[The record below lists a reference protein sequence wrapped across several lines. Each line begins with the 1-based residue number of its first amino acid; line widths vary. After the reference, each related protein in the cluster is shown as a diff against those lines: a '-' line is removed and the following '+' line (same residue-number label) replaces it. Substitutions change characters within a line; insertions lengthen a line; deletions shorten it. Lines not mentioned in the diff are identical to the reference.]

1 MKDFVEFVAK
11 GLVDK
16 PEDVQVVEVEGEQGA
31 VLELRVAKEDLG
43 KVIGQARAGTAQC
56 APYAARRGLFQG
68 PSSRHAGNRGVVRGG
83 TAQHPADL
91 VEIGMLARPHGIRGE
106 IRVNY
111 YADSLEL
118 LRGDVVYL
126 QAGNKPPRKMEIDT
140 VRMHQGTP
148 LIRFVEAPD
157 RTAAEFLRGQ
167 TLLIPES
174 ALPELDEDEV
184 YLHDMLGLS
193 VVLDATGQKLGVL
206 EHVLFHGE
214 QELWSIL
221 TPEGKEI
228 LLPAVPEFVADI
240 DLDIEIIR
248 ITPPEGL
255 LELYM

>member
-1 MKDFVEFVAK
+1 MA
-11 GLVDK
+11 
-16 PEDVQVVEVEGEQGA
+16 EQ
-31 VLELRVAKEDLG
+31 RN
-43 KVIGQARAGTAQC
+43 I
-56 APYAARRGLFQG
+56 
-68 PSSRHAGNRGVVRGG
+68 
-83 TAQHPADL
+83 PADL
-91 VEIGMLARPHGIRGE
+91 VEIGTLARPHGIRGE

-193 VVLDATGQKLGVL
+193 VVLDAKARRAGSRPFPRRAGTLVHPHAGRQGN
-206 EHVLFHGE
+206 
-214 QELWSIL
+214 
-221 TPEGKEI
+221 
-228 LLPAVPEFVADI
+228 PASRRA
-240 DLDIEIIR
+240 R
-248 ITPPEGL
+248 ICRGHRSRYRDHPHHPS
-255 LELYM
+255 

>member
-1 MKDFVEFVAK
+1 MA
-11 GLVDK
+11 
-16 PEDVQVVEVEGEQGA
+16 EQ
-31 VLELRVAKEDLG
+31 RN
-43 KVIGQARAGTAQC
+43 I
-56 APYAARRGLFQG
+56 
-68 PSSRHAGNRGVVRGG
+68 
-83 TAQHPADL
+83 PADL
-91 VEIGMLARPHGIRGE
+91 VEIGTLARPHGIRGE

-206 EHVLFHGE
+206 DHVLFHGE

-240 DLDIEIIR
+240 DLDTEVFSSCRHGERDTTTIGVHVHDLDLHFVANAHDLVR
-248 ITPPEGL
+248 
-255 LELYM
+255 

>member
-1 MKDFVEFVAK
+1 MA
-11 GLVDK
+11 
-16 PEDVQVVEVEGEQGA
+16 EQ
-31 VLELRVAKEDLG
+31 RN
-43 KVIGQARAGTAQC
+43 I
-56 APYAARRGLFQG
+56 
-68 PSSRHAGNRGVVRGG
+68 
-83 TAQHPADL
+83 PADL
-91 VEIGMLARPHGIRGE
+91 VEIGTLARPHGIRGE

-184 YLHDMLGLS
+184 YLHDMLVS
-193 VVLDATGQKLGVL
+193 VVRRDEPKVGAGSRP
-206 EHVLFHGE
+206 FHGE
-214 QELWSIL
+214 QEFGPSSRRKARKSCFRRARICRGHRRYRDHPITLLRFARTLSVRL
-221 TPEGKEI
+221 HRRYRTPSSH
-228 LLPAVPEFVADI
+228 
-240 DLDIEIIR
+240 R
-248 ITPPEGL
+248 
-255 LELYM
+255 

>member
-43 KVIGQARAGTAQC
+43 KVIGQAGPDRPC

-83 TAQHPADL
+83 TAQHPGRSGRNRHAR
-91 VEIGMLARPHGIRGE
+91 RPHGIRGE

-206 EHVLFHGE
+206 DHVLFHGE

-221 TPEGKEI
+221 TPEGKDI

-240 DLDIEIIR
+240 DLDTEIIR

>member
-1 MKDFVEFVAK
+1 MA
-11 GLVDK
+11 
-16 PEDVQVVEVEGEQGA
+16 EQ
-31 VLELRVAKEDLG
+31 RN
-43 KVIGQARAGTAQC
+43 I
-56 APYAARRGLFQG
+56 
-68 PSSRHAGNRGVVRGG
+68 
-83 TAQHPADL
+83 PADL
-91 VEIGMLARPHGIRGE
+91 VEIGTLARPHGIRGE

-206 EHVLFHGE
+206 DHVLFHGE

-240 DLDIEIIR
+240 DLDTEIIR

-255 LELYM
+255 LELYICLLYTSPSPRD

>member
-1 MKDFVEFVAK
+1 MA
-11 GLVDK
+11 
-16 PEDVQVVEVEGEQGA
+16 EQ
-31 VLELRVAKEDLG
+31 RN
-43 KVIGQARAGTAQC
+43 I
-56 APYAARRGLFQG
+56 
-68 PSSRHAGNRGVVRGG
+68 
-83 TAQHPADL
+83 PADL
-91 VEIGMLARPHGIRGE
+91 VEIGTLARPHGIRGE

-148 LIRFVEAPD
+148 LIRFVE
-157 RTAAEFLRGQ
+157 
-167 TLLIPES
+167 
-174 ALPELDEDEV
+174 V
-184 YLHDMLGLS
+184 YLYDMLGLS

-206 EHVLFHGE
+206 DHVLFHGE

-240 DLDIEIIR
+240 DLDTEIIR

>member
-1 MKDFVEFVAK
+1 MA
-11 GLVDK
+11 
-16 PEDVQVVEVEGEQGA
+16 EQ
-31 VLELRVAKEDLG
+31 RN
-43 KVIGQARAGTAQC
+43 I
-56 APYAARRGLFQG
+56 
-68 PSSRHAGNRGVVRGG
+68 
-83 TAQHPADL
+83 PADL
-91 VEIGMLARPHGIRGE
+91 VEIGTLARPHGIRGE

-206 EHVLFHGE
+206 DHVLFHGE

-240 DLDIEIIR
+240 DLDTAVTVRPHLTVESWPFPLR
-248 ITPPEGL
+248 GFLGRGHTVSVRR
-255 LELYM
+255 

>member
-1 MKDFVEFVAK
+1 MA
-11 GLVDK
+11 
-16 PEDVQVVEVEGEQGA
+16 EQ
-31 VLELRVAKEDLG
+31 RN
-43 KVIGQARAGTAQC
+43 I
-56 APYAARRGLFQG
+56 
-68 PSSRHAGNRGVVRGG
+68 
-83 TAQHPADL
+83 PADL
-91 VEIGMLARPHGIRGE
+91 VEIGTLARPHGIRGE

-206 EHVLFHGE
+206 DHVLFHGE

-240 DLDIEIIR
+240 DLDTEIIR
-248 ITPPEGL
+248 RVARTLYVAPSPPLPYALISPLRAGHFL
-255 LELYM
+255 

>member
-1 MKDFVEFVAK
+1 MA
-11 GLVDK
+11 
-16 PEDVQVVEVEGEQGA
+16 EQ
-31 VLELRVAKEDLG
+31 RN
-43 KVIGQARAGTAQC
+43 I
-56 APYAARRGLFQG
+56 
-68 PSSRHAGNRGVVRGG
+68 
-83 TAQHPADL
+83 PADL
-91 VEIGMLARPHGIRGE
+91 VEIGTLARPHGIRGE

-206 EHVLFHGE
+206 DHVLFHGE
-214 QELWSIL
+214 QEFWSIL
-221 TPEGKEI
+221 MPEGKEI

-240 DLDIEIIR
+240 DLDTEIIR

>member
-43 KVIGQARAGTAQC
+43 KVIGK
-56 APYAARRGLFQG
+56 
-68 PSSRHAGNRGVVRGG
+68 
-83 TAQHPADL
+83 
-91 VEIGMLARPHGIRGE
+91 LARPHGIRGE

-206 EHVLFHGE
+206 DHVLFHGE

-240 DLDIEIIR
+240 DLDTEIIR

>member
-1 MKDFVEFVAK
+1 MA
-11 GLVDK
+11 
-16 PEDVQVVEVEGEQGA
+16 EQ
-31 VLELRVAKEDLG
+31 RN
-43 KVIGQARAGTAQC
+43 I
-56 APYAARRGLFQG
+56 
-68 PSSRHAGNRGVVRGG
+68 
-83 TAQHPADL
+83 PADL

-206 EHVLFHGE
+206 DHVLFPAG
-214 QELWSIL
+214 QEIWSIRAYR
-221 TPEGKEI
+221 EGEYAPGDPGRASGHEI
-228 LLPAVPEFVADI
+228 LFPAVPEFVADI
-240 DLDIEIIR
+240 DLDTEIIR

>member
-1 MKDFVEFVAK
+1 MA
-11 GLVDK
+11 
-16 PEDVQVVEVEGEQGA
+16 EQ
-31 VLELRVAKEDLG
+31 RN
-43 KVIGQARAGTAQC
+43 I
-56 APYAARRGLFQG
+56 
-68 PSSRHAGNRGVVRGG
+68 
-83 TAQHPADL
+83 PADL
-91 VEIGMLARPHGIRGE
+91 VEIGTLARPHGIRGE

-206 EHVLFHGE
+206 DSTESRNFGPSSRRKARKSCFPPCPNLSRT
-214 QELWSIL
+214 SISIPRSSASPLLKGCSNSICSAFTAVTVRPHL
-221 TPEGKEI
+221 TVESWPFPLRGF
-228 LLPAVPEFVADI
+228 LGRGHTVSV
-240 DLDIEIIR
+240 R
-248 ITPPEGL
+248 R
-255 LELYM
+255 

>member
-1 MKDFVEFVAK
+1 M
-11 GLVDK
+11 
-16 PEDVQVVEVEGEQGA
+16 GEQ
-31 VLELRVAKEDLG
+31 RN
-43 KVIGQARAGTAQC
+43 I
-56 APYAARRGLFQG
+56 
-68 PSSRHAGNRGVVRGG
+68 
-83 TAQHPADL
+83 PADL
-91 VEIGMLARPHGIRGE
+91 VEIGTLARPHGIRGE

-140 VRMHQGTP
+140 VRM
-148 LIRFVEAPD
+148 
-157 RTAAEFLRGQ
+157 
-167 TLLIPES
+167 LLIPES

-206 EHVLFHGE
+206 DHVLFHGE

-221 TPEGKEI
+221 TPEGKDI

-240 DLDIEIIR
+240 DLDTEIIR

>member
-1 MKDFVEFVAK
+1 MA
-11 GLVDK
+11 
-16 PEDVQVVEVEGEQGA
+16 EQ
-31 VLELRVAKEDLG
+31 RN
-43 KVIGQARAGTAQC
+43 I
-56 APYAARRGLFQG
+56 
-68 PSSRHAGNRGVVRGG
+68 
-83 TAQHPADL
+83 PADL
-91 VEIGMLARPHGIRGE
+91 VEIGTLARPHGIRGE

-118 LRGDVVYL
+118 
-126 QAGNKPPRKMEIDT
+126 
-140 VRMHQGTP
+140 
-148 LIRFVEAPD
+148 
-157 RTAAEFLRGQ
+157 LRGQ

-206 EHVLFHGE
+206 DHVHFHGE

-221 TPEGKEI
+221 TQEGKEI

-240 DLDIEIIR
+240 DLDTEIIR

>member
-1 MKDFVEFVAK
+1 MA
-11 GLVDK
+11 
-16 PEDVQVVEVEGEQGA
+16 EQ
-31 VLELRVAKEDLG
+31 RN
-43 KVIGQARAGTAQC
+43 I
-56 APYAARRGLFQG
+56 
-68 PSSRHAGNRGVVRGG
+68 
-83 TAQHPADL
+83 PADL
-91 VEIGMLARPHGIRGE
+91 VEIGTLARPHGIRGE

-206 EHVLFHGE
+206 DHVLFHGE

-240 DLDIEIIR
+240 DLDTEVFSSCLHR
-248 ITPPEGL
+248 ERNTTTVGVHVHDL
-255 LELYM
+255 DLHFVANAHDLVR

>member
-1 MKDFVEFVAK
+1 MA
-11 GLVDK
+11 
-16 PEDVQVVEVEGEQGA
+16 EQ
-31 VLELRVAKEDLG
+31 RN
-43 KVIGQARAGTAQC
+43 I
-56 APYAARRGLFQG
+56 
-68 PSSRHAGNRGVVRGG
+68 
-83 TAQHPADL
+83 PADL
-91 VEIGMLARPHGIRGE
+91 VEIGTLARPHGIRGE

-206 EHVLFHGE
+206 DHVLFHGE

-221 TPEGKEI
+221 TPGGKEI

-240 DLDIEIIR
+240 DLDTEIIR

-255 LELYM
+255 LERHQKAVRKGGLFCFQGKETAPV

>member
-1 MKDFVEFVAK
+1 MA
-11 GLVDK
+11 
-16 PEDVQVVEVEGEQGA
+16 EQ
-31 VLELRVAKEDLG
+31 RN
-43 KVIGQARAGTAQC
+43 I
-56 APYAARRGLFQG
+56 
-68 PSSRHAGNRGVVRGG
+68 
-83 TAQHPADL
+83 PADL
-91 VEIGMLARPHGIRGE
+91 VEIGTLARPHGIRGE

-118 LRGDVVYL
+118 
-126 QAGNKPPRKMEIDT
+126 
-140 VRMHQGTP
+140 

-206 EHVLFHGE
+206 DHVLFHGE
-214 QELWSIL
+214 QEIWAIL

-240 DLDIEIIR
+240 DLDTEVIR

>member
-1 MKDFVEFVAK
+1 MA
-11 GLVDK
+11 
-16 PEDVQVVEVEGEQGA
+16 EQ
-31 VLELRVAKEDLG
+31 RN
-43 KVIGQARAGTAQC
+43 I
-56 APYAARRGLFQG
+56 
-68 PSSRHAGNRGVVRGG
+68 
-83 TAQHPADL
+83 PADL
-91 VEIGMLARPHGIRGE
+91 VEIGTLARPHGIRGE

-206 EHVLFHGE
+206 DHVLFHGE

-228 LLPAVPEFVADI
+228 LLPAVPEFVEAI
-240 DLDIEIIR
+240 DLDAGR
-248 ITPPEGL
+248 ILVAPPAGL
-255 LELYM
+255 LELYAPGGESSGAPDAEHARAGRRRGAAAAGTDAPADRAAS

>member
-1 MKDFVEFVAK
+1 MA
-11 GLVDK
+11 
-16 PEDVQVVEVEGEQGA
+16 EQ
-31 VLELRVAKEDLG
+31 RN
-43 KVIGQARAGTAQC
+43 I
-56 APYAARRGLFQG
+56 
-68 PSSRHAGNRGVVRGG
+68 
-83 TAQHPADL
+83 PADL
-91 VEIGMLARPHGIRGE
+91 VEIGTLARPHGIRGE

-193 VVLDATGQKLGVL
+193 VVLACWITSFSTESRNFGPSSRRKARKSCFPPCPNLSRTSISIPRSSASPLLKGCSNSICSAFTAVTVRPHLTVESWPFPLRGFLGRGHTVS
-206 EHVLFHGE
+206 V
-214 QELWSIL
+214 
-221 TPEGKEI
+221 
-228 LLPAVPEFVADI
+228 
-240 DLDIEIIR
+240 R
-248 ITPPEGL
+248 R
-255 LELYM
+255 

>member
-1 MKDFVEFVAK
+1 MA
-11 GLVDK
+11 
-16 PEDVQVVEVEGEQGA
+16 EQ
-31 VLELRVAKEDLG
+31 RN
-43 KVIGQARAGTAQC
+43 I
-56 APYAARRGLFQG
+56 
-68 PSSRHAGNRGVVRGG
+68 
-83 TAQHPADL
+83 PADL
-91 VEIGMLARPHGIRGE
+91 VEIGTLARPHGIRGE

-206 EHVLFHGE
+206 DHVLFHGE
-214 QELWSIL
+214 
-221 TPEGKEI
+221 EGKEI

-240 DLDIEIIR
+240 DLDTEIIR

>member
-1 MKDFVEFVAK
+1 MA
-11 GLVDK
+11 
-16 PEDVQVVEVEGEQGA
+16 EQ
-31 VLELRVAKEDLG
+31 RN
-43 KVIGQARAGTAQC
+43 I
-56 APYAARRGLFQG
+56 
-68 PSSRHAGNRGVVRGG
+68 
-83 TAQHPADL
+83 PADL
-91 VEIGMLARPHGIRGE
+91 VEIGTLARPHGIRGE

-148 LIRFVEAPD
+148 LIRFVAAPD

-206 EHVLFHGE
+206 DHVLFHGE

-240 DLDIEIIR
+240 DLDTEIIR

>member
-1 MKDFVEFVAK
+1 MA
-11 GLVDK
+11 
-16 PEDVQVVEVEGEQGA
+16 EQ
-31 VLELRVAKEDLG
+31 RN
-43 KVIGQARAGTAQC
+43 I
-56 APYAARRGLFQG
+56 
-68 PSSRHAGNRGVVRGG
+68 
-83 TAQHPADL
+83 PADL

-206 EHVLFHGE
+206 DHVLFHGE

-221 TPEGKEI
+221 TPEGKEMMDQYCEEVNLTI
-228 LLPAVPEFVADI
+228 DEYFKYLEEQAPRTIARQKLLDAVGKEYCEEHGLNFTKVNPPKEMIDARDAYVAELFSQAQGDI
-240 DLDIEIIR
+240 IYY
-248 ITPPEGL
+248 TTGT
-255 LELYM
+255 

>member
-1 MKDFVEFVAK
+1 MA
-11 GLVDK
+11 
-16 PEDVQVVEVEGEQGA
+16 EQ
-31 VLELRVAKEDLG
+31 RN
-43 KVIGQARAGTAQC
+43 I
-56 APYAARRGLFQG
+56 
-68 PSSRHAGNRGVVRGG
+68 
-83 TAQHPADL
+83 PADL
-91 VEIGMLARPHGIRGE
+91 VEIGTLARPHGIRGE

-126 QAGNKPPRKMEIDT
+126 QAG
-140 VRMHQGTP
+140 RMHQGTP

-206 EHVLFHGE
+206 DHVLFHGE

-240 DLDIEIIR
+240 DLDTEIIR